1 MSRQGE
7 NSVFQQFGSRRTA
20 GLRPVESRAPEQP
33 HEDETDAV
41 DMEAFHP
48 WQEGELRPY
57 QAAIINRSRE
67 PVQAIRFYCENGD
80 TIFQPLNSFLY
91 DVTSTSSKRLSLIYT
106 QHILTLKGR
115 NLWKLLGNLQKGN
128 IIALVAFH
136 EAYHLAPDNPHVPFI
151 REILRHEPGAP
162 IAE

>member
-1 MSRQGE
+1 MSRQDE
-7 NSVFQQFGSRRTA
+7 SSVFQQFGSRRA
-20 GLRPVESRAPEQP
+20 ASLRHAESSAPEQT
-33 HEDETDAV
+33 HEDEADAV
-41 DMEAFHP
+41 EMEAFHP
-48 WQEGELRPY
+48 WIEGEQRPY
-57 QAAIINRSRE
+57 QAAIINRARE
-67 PVQAIRFYCENGD
+67 QMQAIRFYCENGD

-91 DVTSTSSKRLSLIYT
+91 DVTSTSPKRLSLIYT

-136 EAYHLAPDNPHVPFI
+136 EAYHLEPDNHHAPFI

-162 IAE
+162 VAE